1 MKRFFYILLFSLFTF
16 WSTLSFSAVSLNIKI
31 AQMINNQLIEVKK
44 TISSD
49 YNKEIIITD
58 DSLQSKIVLTL
69 KKFKNVVV
77 NGNKIEPVQINVKTL
92 DLKNKPLNKSQTVTS
107 FYSKEA
113 NFIIADLNSNRSEMN
128 LNLEFNEIN

>member
-1 MKRFFYILLFSLFTF
+1 MKKISLILFVF
-16 WSTLSFSAVSLNIKI
+16 WSTSSFSAVNLNIRI
-31 AQMINNQLIEVKK
+31 AQMINNQLIEVRK

-49 YNKEIIITD
+49 YNKEIVITD
-58 DSLQSKIVLTL
+58 NTLQSKIILTL

-92 DLKNKPLNKSQTVTS
+92 DLKNKPLNKSQTITS

-113 NFIIADLNSNRSEMN
+113 KFKIADLTSVRSD
-128 LNLEFNEIN
+128 LDLKLEFTEIN